1 MVGLLPET
9 NAAAETEVLLDAWDF
24 KGRPAARASTGRWG
38 AAAMILVAELNE
50 RLTTLGIA
58 VNLVTYL
65 TATMHVGNAEAANV
79 VTNFMGTSF
88 MLCLLGGFIA
98 DSFLG
103 RYLTIAIFTAV
114 QASGVT
120 ILTIS
125 TAAPGLRP
133 AACSGGGAGE
143 CARATGAQLG
153 VLYLAL
159 YLTALGTGGLKSSVS
174 GFGSDQF
181 DESDAGERRQMMR
194 FFNWFFFFISLG
206 SLLAVTVLVYVQ
218 DNLGR
223 PWGYGACAAAIALG
237 LVVFLAGTRR
247 YRFKKLAGSP
257 LTQIAAVVVAAWRK
271 RRLPLPADPAM
282 LYDIDAGKVAAAEE
296 GSTKKTKLKQRL
308 PHTDQ
313 FPFLDHA
320 AINEAPAAG
329 AAPASKWRLATLTD
343 VEEVK
348 TVARMLPIWATTI
361 MFWTVYAQMTTFS
374 VSQATTMDRRLGAAF
389 KIPAGSL
396 TVFFV
401 GSILLTVPVYDR
413 VVVPVARRLSGNPHG
428 LTPLQRIGV
437 GLALSAVAMA
447 AAALTEVRRLR
458 VAREASPP
466 VPAGGVVPMSVFWL
480 IPQFFLVGAGEAFTY
495 IGQLD
500 FFLRECPKGMK
511 TMSTGLFLSTLSLGF
526 FVSSALVAAVHRVT
540 GDRRPWIADDLNKGR
555 LDKFYW
561 LLAALCLANMLVYL
575 VAARW
580 YKYKDGRAGA
590 DGSVNAGV
598 EMADAE
604 PVFH

>member
-9 NAAAETEVLLDAWDF
+9 NAAAETDVLLDAWDF
-24 KGRPAARASTGRWG
+24 KGRPAPRASTGRWG

-65 TATMHVGNAEAANV
+65 TATMHLGNAESANV

-88 MLCLLGGFIA
+88 LLCLLGGFVA

-133 AACSGGGAGE
+133 AACAADGAACE
-143 CARATGAQLG
+143 RASGAQLG

-181 DESDAGERRQMMR
+181 DETDRAERNQMMR

-223 PWGYGACAAAIALG
+223 PWGYGACAAAIAAG

-247 YRFKKLAGSP
+247 YRFKKLVGSP

-271 RRLPLPADPAM
+271 RRLELPADPAM
-282 LYDIDAGKVAAAEE
+282 LYDIDAGKLAAADE
-296 GSTKKTKLKQRL
+296 GSTKKSKRKERL

-313 FPFLDHA
+313 FRFLDHA
-320 AINEAPAAG
+320 AINEEPAAE
-329 AAPASKWRLATLTD
+329 PSKWRLATLTD

-348 TVARMLPIWATTI
+348 TVVRMLPIWATTI

-374 VSQATTMDRRLGAAF
+374 VSQATTMDRRIGASF
-389 KIPAGSL
+389 QIPAGSL

-401 GSILLTVPVYDR
+401 GSILLTVPIYDR

-437 GLALSAVAMA
+437 GLALSVVAMA
-447 AAALTEVRRLR
+447 GAALTEIRRLR
-458 VAREASPP
+458 VARDAA
-466 VPAGGVVPMSVFWL
+466 VPAGAVVPMSVFWL

-540 GDRRPWIADDLNKGR
+540 GDRHPWIADDLNKGR
-555 LDKFYW
+555 LDNFYW
-561 LLAALCLANMLVYL
+561 LLAVICLANMFVYL

-580 YKYKDGRAGA
+580 YKYKAGRPGA
-590 DGSVNAGV
+590 DGSVNGV
-598 EMADAE
+598 EMADE
-604 PVFH
+604 PMLH